1 MAKLAEQVYP
11 TNMTDAQWA
20 LIAPLLARSHGPGHP
35 AVIDQRRVVNAIL
48 SLLRTGCQ
56 WRMLPTDY
64 PNWNTVR
71 YHFDDWKR
79 SGAWERAQPPPCA
92 TRPARHRARPTPTA
106 GIRDAS
112 PSRPAKPVANV
123 ATMGEK
129 KVLGRKRHI
138 VVDTL
143 GHTADRDGDGG
154 GCAGRG
160 WGVNRGGARGHGGH
174 ADAGAPV
181 RRWRIP
187 GRLGDWAREEQGVTV
202 DGGAAASG
210 AARLRGP
217 APALGGRAHLR
228 LAGAQSPAHT
238 RCRIVRTHHRN
249 AHLRG
254 ILSLAAQTT
263 GSGPGITTQAL
274 TS

>member
-1 MAKLAEQVYP
+1 MAKLAPEQVYP
-11 TNMTDAQWA
+11 TDLTDAQWA

-79 SGAWERAQPPPCA
+79 SGAWERATTTLRDQ
-92 TRPARHRARPTPTA
+92 ARQAVGRAPTPTA
-106 GIRDAS
+106 GIRDSQSVKTSEAG
-112 PSRPAKPVANV
+112 
-123 ATMGEK
+123 GERGYDGGK

-143 GHTADRDGDGG
+143 GHLLTVMVTAADVPDVDGAYEVVPAATAVAPTLAHLFVDGG
-154 GCAGRG
+154 YQGDWA
-160 WGVNRGGARGHGGH
+160 
-174 ADAGAPV
+174 
-181 RRWRIP
+181 
-187 GRLGDWAREEQGVTV
+187 DWAREEQGVTV
-202 DGGAAASG
+202 TVVRRPAGQRGFVVQPRRWVVERTFAWLG
-210 AARLRGP
+210 RNRRL
-217 APALGGRAHLR
+217 
-228 LAGAQSPAHT
+228 ST

-249 AHLRG
+249 AHLRR